1 MTVLFKTVAGIF
13 PDMETV
19 WIRAVVVQ
27 QTDKGYMLRM
37 PADAP
42 NSKPFFVGKEYVKS
56 IGA

>member
-1 MTVLFKTVAGIF
+1 MIVLFKTVAGIF
-13 PDMETV
+13 PDMETI

-27 QTDKGYMLRM
+27 QTDKGYMLRCDS
-37 PADAP
+37 DAP

>member
-1 MTVLFKTVAGIF
+1 MKVLFKTVAGIF

-19 WIRAVVVQ
+19 WIRAVVVE
-27 QTDKGYMLRM
+27 QTGNGYMLRYD
-37 PADAP
+37 DAP